1 MRNMDREI
9 EIVRGMYY
17 TAGIPVCLSCGG
29 SVLCSYPEKIVSA
42 ATLTGNSALK
52 PVPGNGQDGCRYI
65 VTPVGEQF
73 IVYDLPAPASGGER
87 PRLMIGPMLTEPVPE
102 TVLTELVRR
111 GEIRIGQRA
120 MLQEYLGGLKQVS
133 EQSFF
138 YLGRLTEILFAEK
151 KEAEQA
157 VIDEEAANLIPSSY
171 YEQTRDYRTQQ
182 FYHSPYLIEQ
192 EISHCISIGD
202 AKSALHILAEIN
214 RRPRARLAGSVLR
227 SLKNSM
233 IGSCTFMARAAIA
246 GGVDPDDA
254 FTLSDTYIQRA
265 ELCRDMK
272 ELQSLEKQ
280 MVLGYTE
287 AVNNTRTD
295 RYSLQIGNA
304 ISYINTHLCDPITVP
319 EIAANVFLNANYL
332 SGLFKKEIG
341 MTIREYITRRRIEE
355 ASYFVRNG
363 KEQFAD
369 IAAFYQFCSQS
380 HFVKCFRQVM
390 GVTPGEY
397 RKTNAGEKFPQPMG
411 APAD

>member
-73 IVYDLPAPASGGER
+73 IVYDLPAPVSGGER
-87 PRLMIGPMLTEPVPE
+87 PNLMIGPMLTEPVPE

-227 SLKNSM
+227 SLKNSV
-233 IGSCTFMARAAIA
+233 ICSCTFMARAAIA

-380 HFVKCFRQVM
+380 HFVKCFHQVM

-397 RKTNAGEKFPQPMG
+397 RKTNAGEKIPQTRG
-411 APAD
+411 APVD

>member
-227 SLKNSM
+227 SLKNSV
-233 IGSCTFMARAAIA
+233 ICSCTFMARAAIA

-397 RKTNAGEKFPQPMG
+397 RKTNTGEMLPQPIG

>member
-73 IVYDLPAPASGGER
+73 IVYDLPAPVSGGER
-87 PRLMIGPMLTEPVPE
+87 PNLMIGPMLTEPVPE

-227 SLKNSM
+227 SLKNSV
-233 IGSCTFMARAAIA
+233 ICSCTFMARAAIA

-380 HFVKCFRQVM
+380 HFVKCFHQVM

-397 RKTNAGEKFPQPMG
+397 RKTNAGEKIPQTRG

>member
-73 IVYDLPAPASGGER
+73 IVYDLPAPVSGGER
-87 PRLMIGPMLTEPVPE
+87 PNLMIGPMLTEPVPE

-227 SLKNSM
+227 SLKNSV
-233 IGSCTFMARAAIA
+233 ICSCTFMARAAIA

-380 HFVKCFRQVM
+380 HFVKCFHQVM

-397 RKTNAGEKFPQPMG
+397 RKTNAGEKIPQTMG
-411 APAD
+411 APVD

>member
-73 IVYDLPAPASGGER
+73 IVYDLPAPVSGGER
-87 PRLMIGPMLTEPVPE
+87 PNLMIGPMLTEPVPE

-227 SLKNSM
+227 SLKNSV
-233 IGSCTFMARAAIA
+233 ICSCTFMARAAIA

-254 FTLSDTYIQRA
+254 FTLSDTYIQQA

-380 HFVKCFRQVM
+380 HFVKCFHQVM

-397 RKTNAGEKFPQPMG
+397 RKTNAGEKIPQTRG

>member
-287 AVNNTRTD
+287 AVNNTRTN

>member
-73 IVYDLPAPASGGER
+73 IVYDLPAPVSGGER
-87 PRLMIGPMLTEPVPE
+87 PNLMIGPMLTEPVPE

-227 SLKNSM
+227 SLKNSV
-233 IGSCTFMARAAIA
+233 ICSCTFMARAAIA

-380 HFVKCFRQVM
+380 HFVKCFHQVM

-397 RKTNAGEKFPQPMG
+397 RKTNADEKIPQTMG
-411 APAD
+411 APVD